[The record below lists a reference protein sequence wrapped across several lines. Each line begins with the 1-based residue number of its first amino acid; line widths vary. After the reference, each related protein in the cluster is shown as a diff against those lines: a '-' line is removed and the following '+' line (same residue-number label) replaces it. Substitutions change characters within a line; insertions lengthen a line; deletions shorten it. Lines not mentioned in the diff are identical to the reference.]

1 MLFIDN
7 KFNKLA
13 KHSVEIS
20 DMMTYMYDE
29 LIWTSS
35 HLASE
40 RSVFTS
46 LIYISEVQMRR
57 LRSLPK
63 GAN

>member
-20 DMMTYMYDE
+20 DMMTYMYNE
-29 LIWTSS
+29 LMWTSS
-35 HLASE
+35 HLAPE

-46 LIYISEVQMRR
+46 LTYMSEVQTRR